1 MSFSEF
7 VLVSSSHPPTFA
19 RARVCV
25 CVVASSS
32 GSNPW
37 VSIYPE
43 AYPSCT
49 MTVSRL
55 VGRPAMAMESR
66 MAGPCSSHS
75 SRQVPPTQ
83 RQRQALPRGGR
94 KFFLSKREGCP
105 SKFRIHS
112 QRQDGEDWDS
122 NSHESSED
130 GFMEIEEE
138 FRRIVQ
144 RNFDGLELQS
154 REAEMDLSEMELSSE
169 DDVTFWLEVDK
180 PEEPKVEAQELF
192 DWWND
197 LDQVY
202 VLIFQLNDG
211 EEDGIFTLKD
221 SSEEENNNFILS
233 FESQVEAARYG
244 SKLQA
249 NLQGMEAEI
258 ELMGRDELLQLC
270 KELEVGVRIIKEVC
284 LSRNQS
290 IFAKT
295 KKRTNE

>member
-1 MSFSEF
+1 M
-7 VLVSSSHPPTFA
+7 PT
-19 RARVCV
+19 
-25 CVVASSS
+25 
-32 GSNPW
+32 
-37 VSIYPE
+37 
-43 AYPSCT
+43 
-49 MTVSRL
+49 
-55 VGRPAMAMESR
+55 
-66 MAGPCSSHS
+66 
-75 SRQVPPTQ
+75 TQ
-83 RQRQALPRGGR
+83 KQRQARPVRGRGGS
-94 KFFLSKREGCP
+94 KFFLSNQQQQLRCP
-105 SKFRIHS
+105 AKLRVHS
-112 QRQDGEDWDS
+112 QKQDGEDWDS
-122 NSHESSED
+122 NSHESSDD

-211 EEDGIFTLKD
+211 EEDGIITLKD

-270 KELEVGVRIIKEVC
+270 KELEVGVRIIKEGGQEPDIPEYVQREKC
-284 LSRNQS
+284 GSESESSSLCEVESLDEIRRALENLLPD
-290 IFAKT
+290 
-295 KKRTNE
+295 EDLE